1 MTEYPTAASPPEGFD
16 WSSQGSALT
25 AHAPL
30 PTAIMEGERH
40 LVRYVNP
47 AFCRL
52 MGRPL
57 EMLVG
62 RPFAEIL
69 AKRDECLTLLDRVFR
84 EGRSANHVAQEHA
97 EPGPVF
103 WAYTM
108 WPVMKGVNSVGVVI
122 QVTET
127 ASLHEH
133 TVAMNEALL
142 LGSVHQHELTEAAE
156 NLNARLQE
164 EIVARREATRELA
177 EKARL
182 LDLSFDAIVVRDMG
196 GRIAYWNRGAE
207 ELYGWSKEE
216 AVGKVSHELFQTE
229 FVLPIEQMHEE
240 LERTGRWTGELVH
253 TSRDGR
259 RITVLVRK
267 TLDRDD
273 AGKALRVLEYMTD
286 ITTRKSMEE
295 ALRDAKTRLADR
307 AGQLA
312 GLVVER
318 TAELLAINQ
327 QLEAFVYSIAHDLR
341 APLRSMQGF
350 AELLLGD
357 PGSNLSTSGRDFAGR
372 IDKSAQSMDAMLGD
386 LLVYCRLGQREVVL
400 TPVSLAAV
408 VDTVLQRLQPDIHR
422 TKAHVESGGPWPV
435 ALAQESTLIQILVNL
450 TGNALKFAESGVAP
464 VVRLRAEEI
473 AGFVRVWVED
483 NGPGIAPEHQ
493 AEIFRLFNRLGGEK
507 HPGTGVGLAIVQ
519 AGVERMGGRVGVE
532 SAAGCGCRFWFE
544 LRKA

>member
-1 MTEYPTAASPPEGFD
+1 MSENQTVASPAESLD
-16 WSSQGSALT
+16 WSSHGSALT

-30 PTAIMEGERH
+30 PTAIMEGPRH
-40 LVRYVNP
+40 FVRYANP

-57 EMLVG
+57 EALVG

-69 AKRDECLTLLDRVFR
+69 AKRDECLALLDRVFR
-84 EGRSANHVAQEHA
+84 EGRSANHLAQEHA

-108 WPVMKGVNSVGVVI
+108 WPVQGTDHPVGVVI

-127 ASLHEH
+127 VSLHEH

-156 NLNARLQE
+156 SLSARLQA
-164 EIVARREATRELA
+164 EIVARQQATRELS

-182 LDLSFDAIVVRDMG
+182 LDLSFDAVVVRDMG
-196 GRIAYWNRGAE
+196 GHITYWNHGAE
-207 ELYGWSKEE
+207 ELYGWSREE
-216 AVGKVSHELFQTE
+216 ALGKVSHELFQTE
-229 FVLPIEQMHEE
+229 FAVPIEQMHEE
-240 LERTGRWTGELVH
+240 LERTNRWTGELVH
-253 TSRDGR
+253 TARDGR
-259 RITVLVRK
+259 RLTVLVRK
-267 TLDRDD
+267 TLDRDS
-273 AGKALRVLEYMTD
+273 AGNPSSVLEYMTD
-286 ITTRKSMEE
+286 ITTRKAMEE

-312 GLVVER
+312 GLVAER
-318 TAELLAINQ
+318 TAELSAMNQ

-350 AELLLGD
+350 AELLVGD
-357 PGSNLSTSGRDFAGR
+357 PASRLSPAGRDFAGR

-386 LLVYCRLGQREVVL
+386 LLAFCRLGQREVVL

-408 VDTVLQRLQPDIHR
+408 VDTVLARLHSDLQR
-422 TKAHVESGGPWPV
+422 TKARVERGGPWPAV
-435 ALAQESTLIQILVNL
+435 LAHETTLIQVLVNL
-450 TGNALKFAESGVAP
+450 MSNALKFVAREGLP
-464 VVRLRAEEI
+464 VVRLRTQEY

-493 AEIFRLFNRLGGEK
+493 PEIFRLFNRLEGEK

-519 AGVERMGGRVGVE
+519 TGVERMGGRVGVE
-532 SAAGCGCRFWFE
+532 SSVGEGCRFWFE